1 LTIRARLALLY
12 TGLLAAS
19 LLLFGGG
26 VYVVLRN
33 ALETSFDAALVANA
47 QHAAGAFA
55 HGADP
60 EQLRPSQTLLEQ
72 LAATGGRI
80 VVLDATGREVADS
93 APAAA
98 PELVLTERDLAA
110 ADAGPPHLRDLDDS
124 GETFRLTVQPI
135 VAEDGEQ
142 LGYVLWAAST
152 TELRQLLATVATVL
166 VLGGLLVTGVAVAA
180 GWLLARR
187 ALAPVSDVTE
197 TARAIA
203 LSGDFAGRVEAGV
216 PGDEVGELAV
226 AFNEML
232 AALERNHLALQRFLG
247 DASHQLRTPLTTIRA
262 NLDLARRAQLPEDER
277 AAILRDARTEA
288 ERMAMLVRDL
298 LATARAETGI
308 RLELAAVELDAL
320 LLECVRQQQP
330 AAPGIGLEVSMI
342 EPAIVDG
349 DRDRLKELILVLLD
363 NAVAYTPTGG
373 EISVALKRLDGEVR
387 VSVLDTGIGI
397 DDEERERLF
406 ERLYR
411 GRRARE
417 LRPAGTGLGLAIA
430 RWIAEAHGGRIE
442 IANRRDRGTAASVIL
457 PLRIG

>member
-12 TGLLAAS
+12 TGLLVAS

-47 QHAAGAFA
+47 QHAAGAFSHEA
-55 HGADP
+55 GP
-60 EQLRPSQTLLEQ
+60 ERLRPSQTLLEQ

-80 VVLDATGREVADS
+80 VVIDAAGREVADS
-93 APAAA
+93 APTA
-98 PELVLTERDLAA
+98 PEVVITDRELADTA
-110 ADAGPPHLRDLDDS
+110 AGRPHLRDVDHG
-124 GETFRLTVQPI
+124 GETFRLTMQSI
-135 VAEDGEQ
+135 VGEDGEQ
-142 LGYVLWAAST
+142 LGYVVWAAST
-152 TELRQLLATVATVL
+152 TDLRQLLATVATAL

-187 ALAPVSDVTE
+187 ALVPVSDVTE

-232 AALERNHLALQRFLG
+232 AALERNHQTLQRFLG

-262 NLDLARRAQLPEDER
+262 NLDLARRSQLPEDER

-288 ERMAMLVRDL
+288 ERMAMLIRDL
-298 LATARAETGI
+298 LATARAESGI
-308 RLELAAVELDAL
+308 RLHLVPVELDAL

-330 AAPGIGLEVSMI
+330 TAPGIRLEVSMI

-363 NAVAYTPTGG
+363 NAVAYTQTGG
-373 EISVALKRLDGEVR
+373 EVSVALKRLDDEVR

-430 RWIAEAHGGRIE
+430 RWIAEAHGGRVE
-442 IANRRDRGTAASVIL
+442 LASRPEGGTAASLLL
-457 PLRIG
+457 PLHPA